1 MKIGFS
7 FGRCVRDIVK
17 GEVNIKDVM
26 CVIARTYMPKEEH
39 VKEVIQHYL
48 YEPSYLRGLDPAHCE
63 QVGLELFRT
72 GRVIEPRQN
81 GISVMSAPRDC
92 VWMDLYPTVVGA
104 RNEAVKQAWE
114 GYRMLIELAEQVPEA
129 NSEALMH
136 RHKSEQAD
144 EANRT
149 PLTPE
154 QEERNRKLITIL
166 ASAI

>member
-17 GEVNIKDVM
+17 GEVDIKDVM
-26 CVIARTYMPKEEH
+26 CVIARTYMPNERD
-39 VKEVIQHYL
+39 VGPVIDEYL
-48 YEPSYLRGLDPAHCE
+48 MRDQYLRGLDSERCHE
-63 QVGLELFRT
+63 VGITLWKT

-81 GISVMSAPRDC
+81 GIHVMSAPRDC

-144 EANRT
+144 AANRVQ
-149 PLTPE
+149 PTPE
-154 QEERNRKLITIL
+154 QEEHNRKLIQML
-166 ASAI
+166 ANSI